1 MIDNCKIT
9 VHMQCIVSHWISLNV
24 DVKKKKIQLV
34 LPLTFPFL
42 TDTNYIKRAC

>member
-9 VHMQCIVSHWISLNV
+9 VHMQCIVNHWISLNV
-24 DVKKKKIQLV
+24 DVKKKIQLV